1 MADPDIDAQLQ
12 IISERH
18 RKAVANHQPMQ
29 AQLLI
34 LDADQLLD
42 AKLISV
48 G

>member
-1 MADPDIDAQLQ
+1 MADPDIDAQLRD
-12 IISERH
+12 ISERH
-18 RKAVANHQPMQ
+18 RKAVADDRPML

-34 LDADQLLD
+34 LDSDQLLD